1 MEHGVTDREPEPES
15 ENEAATF
22 NRLQAQLTDMF
33 EQVFPDRLHPRTV
46 LIVPSLT
53 LDGDVL
59 TKISGVNHYEERL
72 LCMLLLLR
80 MPNTRVVYVTSA
92 PIAEPIID
100 YYLNLLPGV
109 PYRHSRERL
118 TLLSC
123 HDSSDRTLTQKILD
137 RPRLLARID
146 AALGD
151 KRFAHMVCF
160 NVSALERRL
169 AVALGV
175 PIYGCDPDLQHLG
188 SKSGSRKLFREAG
201 LLLPDGFEDLY
212 SDADVVEALA
222 ALKARDPGLRRA
234 VVKLNEGFSGEGNA
248 VFRFDDTFAEKGSG
262 EWIAERLPN
271 LHFAAADMDWPLF
284 RDKLIEMGGIVE
296 AFIDGPDKR
305 SPSVQ
310 FRVDPTGGLDAISTH
325 DQVLGGQRD
334 QVFLGC
340 RFPADGEYRLA
351 IQNEGMKAARLLQ
364 QRGVLGRFGIDFI
377 SVRHGDA
384 WRHYASEVNL
394 RKGGTT
400 HPFIMLQFLTDGA
413 YDSETGLFKT
423 AGGQPRYYYAT
434 DNLEADRYRGLTP
447 EDLIDIAVNNDIHFH
462 ESAQRGVV
470 FHLIGALSE
479 FGKLGTVCVAPS
491 PEEAENLYA
500 ETVDILDREG
510 AG

>member
-1 MEHGVTDREPEPES
+1 MTDVDARQQP
-15 ENEAATF
+15 ENETATF
-22 NRLQAQLTDMF
+22 HRLQARLSEMF
-33 EQVFPDRLHPRTV
+33 ERVFPDRLHPRSV
-46 LIVPSLT
+46 LIIPSLT
-53 LDGDVL
+53 LDADVL

-72 LCMLLLLR
+72 LCMLMLLR
-80 MPNTRVVYVTSA
+80 MPNTRVVYVTSE
-92 PIAEPIID
+92 PIAESVID

-109 PYRHSRERL
+109 PHRHARERL

-123 HDSSDRTLTQKILD
+123 HDGSDRTLTQKILD
-137 RPRLLARID
+137 RPRLLRRID

-151 KRFAHMVCF
+151 KNLAHMVCF
-160 NVSALERRL
+160 NVSPLERQL
-169 AVALGV
+169 AVSLGV

-188 SKSGSRKLFREAG
+188 SKSGSRKLFRDAG

-212 SDADVVEALA
+212 GEADVVEALA

-248 VFRFDDTFAEKGSG
+248 VFRFDGAPDGAGCVG
-262 EWIAERLPN
+262 WIAERLPDMD
-271 LHFAAADMDWPLF
+271 FAAADMDWPLF
-284 RDKLIEMGGIVE
+284 RDKLGEMGGIVE

-310 FRVDPTGGLDAISTH
+310 FRVDPSGHLTVISTH

-340 RFPADGEYRLA
+340 RFPADAEYRLA
-351 IQNEGMKAARLLQ
+351 IQNEGLKAARLLKE
-364 QRGVLGRFGIDFI
+364 RGVLGRFGIDFI
-377 SVRHGDA
+377 SVRDGDA

-400 HPFIMLQFLTDGA
+400 HPFVMLQFLTDGV
-413 YDSETGLFKT
+413 YDSDSGLFKT

-434 DNLEADRYRGLTP
+434 DNLEAEHYRGLTP
-447 EDLIDIAVNNDIHFH
+447 EDLIDIAVKNDIHFH
-462 ESAQRGVV
+462 SGAQRGVV

-491 PEEAENLYA
+491 HEEAERLYR

-510 AG
+510 AV